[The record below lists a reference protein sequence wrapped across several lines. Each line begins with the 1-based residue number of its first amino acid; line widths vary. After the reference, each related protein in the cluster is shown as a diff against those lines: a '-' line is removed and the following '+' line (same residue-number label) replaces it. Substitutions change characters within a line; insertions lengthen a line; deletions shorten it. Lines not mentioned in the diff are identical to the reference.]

1 MTGLELRTCLAKMGL
16 SQVQFARQLG
26 VTTRAVTLWLGEERS
41 IPGPVE
47 AYLRLFTMAPA
58 AVRLTEVQ
66 RFNESESNMR
76 DGMYSIQYSSPD
88 VGHAIG
94 GFGFVIF
101 DSGKVFGGDPFGAVY
116 NGEYSYDEARALE
129 NVTLK
134 LTFAAG
140 ANAVFGV
147 TNPYE
152 WSIDATATMDPHV
165 DVGTTMLTT
174 SLRQTISAE
183 YRFIRSLP
191 VAA

>member
-1 MTGLELRTCLAKMGL
+1 MTGLDLRTSLSKVGL

-47 AYLRLFTMAPA
+47 AYLRLFTAAPA
-58 AVRLTEVQ
+58 AVRLAEVQ
-66 RFNESESNMR
+66 RFNESESRMR
-76 DGMYSIQYSSPD
+76 DGMYAIQYSSPD
-88 VGHAIG
+88 IGHTIS

-101 DSGKVFGGDPFGAVY
+101 DGGKVFGGDPFGSVY
-116 NGEYSYDEARALE
+116 NGEYSYDEVRGVV

-152 WSIDATATMDPHV
+152 WSIDATATLDPHV

-174 SLRQTISAE
+174 SLRQTITAE

-191 VAA
+191 DAA